1 MIDSMKRQT
10 STSVVEFLQRQ
21 GQAAQI
27 HSQHFKGIPPLLQN
41 NEVYVYRNDNE
52 ILLVVVDALSFP
64 EGELADEQPFNGEKP
79 LYFTKSTSRV
89 SPVWQLAVTL
99 ELIRRR
105 LRRPS
110 DHIPHLRGVLL
121 TGSRITNYG
130 DMVDEWDKMDVNVFD
145 QMENLKKL
153 SLKVSDTDDLDSDFS
168 ISFIPKAD
176 YDDWEIKDVEG
187 KLEKLLEQQK
197 PEESSVSDFDVNSF
211 VFDFDDD
218 DDSDMNDGV
227 AQEGNLPFSQ
237 QTDNVPVLNM
247 NRYKNDANKND
258 MLMDISFVKANLSSR
273 TGDVTGLYTDGQ
285 VTVSL
290 VAKKGEF
297 LEPDLFKCYIYTP
310 DFFPMCN
317 SAEEGADCLL
327 TENNSL
333 DITMPCSRVWLPGN
347 YILLVCYTMDDA
359 VVNVARY
366 EMTLSAR
373 LSFRVGR
380 QQWCRACGLEDTL
393 LTCIEDCVENW
404 PLFAS
409 TPGLAQ
415 MRQFVIKARQLQYYN
430 EFRRM
435 MEGGKISFSQNL
447 LICTRNR
454 DIDKTVLMGLRDA
467 VGFSTRFY
475 PVDCSRLYDPSH
487 PNPYDKLSE
496 NLDGINERIICL
508 DNIGTLL
515 CAGGKVIVKKV
526 QELMMEKSRDN
537 SLWICGTR
545 QEIDTLLSQYPTL
558 GSFFLKGN
566 RLEQEPYSAFELV
579 QVFTSLLDE
588 ESLECSP
595 EAKDALARAILQGH
609 EKGALG
615 AWSLDDIRRF
625 ICEEVRP
632 RYLEHGLSD
641 INIDQL
647 PLLSVED
654 LCLDKLTSGAL
665 TFEES
670 MSRLNAMIGLD
681 EVKQGIRTMANN
693 ARLYLERRRR
703 GLKTSD
709 GMVFHCI
716 FTGNP
721 GTGKTTVAR
730 MLGRIYHALGLLS
743 KGDVI
748 VADRTRLV
756 GQYIGQTED
765 NMKVI
770 LEEARGNVLFI
781 DEAYTLNS
789 GPNDQ
794 KDYGHRV
801 IESLLTVLS
810 QPDPDML
817 VVFAGY
823 TTEIDALLSSNPGLS
838 GRFPYRYLFKDYSEE
853 ELMLI
858 ARRLFEREEYILTD
872 EAVAVMRDAI
882 SQTVKQK
889 LVNFSNAR
897 WIEQFVKNGIIPAM
911 ADRLFSTGCKD
922 FQRIEASDVQKAYE
936 RFCPKAIELKPNHRK
951 VVGFNA

>member
-1 MIDSMKRQT
+1 MIDSLKKQT
-10 STSVVEFLQRQ
+10 STSVVKFLQRQ
-21 GQAAQI
+21 GLAARI
-27 HSQHFKGIPPLLQN
+27 HSLHFKGIPPLFQG
-41 NEVYVYRNDNE
+41 NEVYVYYGDNE
-52 ILLVVVDALSFP
+52 IMLVVVDVLSFP
-64 EGELADEQPFNGEKP
+64 GGELADENPFNGEKP
-79 LYFTKSTSRV
+79 LYFTESTNRV

-105 LRRPS
+105 LRRFS
-110 DHIPHLRGVLL
+110 NHVPHLRGVLL
-121 TGSRITNYG
+121 TGSRIINYG
-130 DMVDEWDKMDVNVFD
+130 DMVGEWDKMDVNVFD

-153 SLKVSDTDDLDSDFS
+153 SLKVSDTDDVDTDFP
-168 ISFIPKAD
+168 ISFIHEAD
-176 YDDWEIKDVEG
+176 YDDLEIKDVEE
-187 KLEKLLEQQK
+187 KLEKSLERQK
-197 PEESSVSDFDVNSF
+197 PEVPCLFK
-211 VFDFDDD
+211 FDDLDLD
-218 DDSDMNDGV
+218 DYDMNDGV
-227 AQEGNLPFSQ
+227 AKKGNLPFPR
-237 QTDNVPVLNM
+237 QTGKVPALTM
-247 NRYKNDANKND
+247 NRYKNDAKKND
-258 MLMDISFVKANLSSR
+258 MLTDISYVKVNLSPR
-273 TGDVTGLYTDGQ
+273 PGDVTGLYSDGQ

-290 VAKKGEF
+290 VAKAGEF
-297 LEPDLFKCYIYTP
+297 LEPDSFNCYIYTP

-317 SAEEGADCLL
+317 SDEEGADTLFSK
-327 TENNSL
+327 NNSL
-333 DITMPCSRVWLPGN
+333 DFTMPCSLVWLPGK
-347 YILLVCYTMDDA
+347 YILLVCYTMNDT
-359 VVNVARY
+359 VVNAVRY
-366 EMTLSAR
+366 EMTLTGR
-373 LSFRVGR
+373 LTFKVGK
-380 QQWCRACGLEDTL
+380 QQKCPSCGLEDTL
-393 LTCIEDCVENW
+393 VTYIEGSIKNW
-404 PLFAS
+404 SLFAS
-409 TPGLAQ
+409 MPGLAQ
-415 MRQFVIKARQLQYYN
+415 MRQFAIKARQIQYYN

-435 MEGGKISFSQNL
+435 MNGGQIGISQNL

-454 DIDKTVLMGLRDA
+454 DIDESVLMRFRDV
-467 VGFSTRFY
+467 VGYSSQFLC
-475 PVDCSRLYDPSH
+475 VDCSKLYDLSR
-487 PNPYDKLSE
+487 PNPYDSLSD
-496 NLDGINERIICL
+496 NLDGIRERIICL
-508 DNIGTLL
+508 VNIGTLL
-515 CAGGKVIVKKV
+515 CAGGKVIVRKV
-526 QELMMEKSRDN
+526 LELMTEKSRGN
-537 SLWICGTR
+537 SLWFCGTR
-545 QEIDTLLSQYPTL
+545 QEIDSLLSLYPSL
-558 GSFFLKGN
+558 GTFFLKDN

-579 QVFTSLLDE
+579 QVFASLLDD

-609 EKGALG
+609 ERGTLG
-615 AWSLDDIRRF
+615 AWSLDDVRRF

-654 LCLDKLTSGAL
+654 LCLDKLTSGAS

-670 MSRLNAMIGLD
+670 MCQINAMIGLD

-693 ARLYLERRRR
+693 ARLYQERRRR

-709 GMVFHCI
+709 NMVFHCI

-730 MLGRIYHALGLLS
+730 MLGRIFHALGLLS

-765 NMKVI
+765 NMKVV

-789 GPNDQ
+789 APDDS
-794 KDYGHRV
+794 KDFGRRV

-823 TTEIDALLSSNPGLS
+823 TREIDALLSSNPGLS

-858 ARRLFEREEYILTD
+858 AHRLFEREEYILTD
-872 EAVAVMRDAI
+872 EAATVMRDAI
-882 SQTVKQK
+882 SQTVKQE
-889 LVNFSNAR
+889 LVNFGNAR

-911 ADRLFSTGCKD
+911 ADRLFSTGCD
-922 FQRIEASDVQKAYE
+922 NFQRIEASDIQKAYE
-936 RFCPKAIELKPNHRK
+936 KFCPKAIELKPNHRK

>member
-1 MIDSMKRQT
+1 MIDSLKKQT
-10 STSVVEFLQRQ
+10 STSVVKFLQRQ
-21 GQAAQI
+21 GQAARI
-27 HSQHFKGIPPLLQN
+27 HSKHFKGIPPLFQD
-41 NEVYVYRNDNE
+41 NEVYVYCGDNE
-52 ILLVVVDALSFP
+52 IMLVIVDALAFP
-64 EGELADEQPFNGEKP
+64 DGELADEQPFEGEKP
-79 LYFTKSTSRV
+79 LYFTESTNRV

-105 LRRPS
+105 LRRLS
-110 DHIPHLRGVLL
+110 NHIPQMRGVLL
-121 TGSRITNYG
+121 TGSRIINYD
-130 DMVDEWDKMDVNVFD
+130 DMVDEWDKMDINVFD
-145 QMENLKKL
+145 QMENLEKL
-153 SLKVSDTDDLDSDFS
+153 SLKVSGTDDPDTDFS
-168 ISFIPKAD
+168 VSFIHKAD
-176 YDDWEIKDVEG
+176 YDDWEIRDVEE
-187 KLEKLLEQQK
+187 KLEKYLEQQK
-197 PEESSVSDFDVNSF
+197 PEEPCLFNFDDFDL
-211 VFDFDDD
+211 DDED
-218 DDSDMNDGV
+218 YDTNDGV
-227 AQEGNLPFSQ
+227 AQEGSLPFPR
-237 QTDNVPVLNM
+237 QTGEVPALTM
-247 NRYKNDANKND
+247 NRYKNDTKTND
-258 MLMDISFVKANLSSR
+258 MLTDISFVKVNLSPR
-273 TGDVTGLYTDGQ
+273 TGDVTGLYSDGQ

-290 VAKKGEF
+290 VAKAGQF
-297 LEPDLFKCYIYTP
+297 LEPDLFKCYIYAP
-310 DFFPMCN
+310 DFFPMCD
-317 SAEEGADCLL
+317 SEGEGADTLL
-327 TENNSL
+327 SKNNSL
-333 DITMPCSRVWLPGN
+333 DFTMPCGLVWLPGK
-347 YILLVCYTMDDA
+347 YILLVCYTMDDT

-366 EMTLSAR
+366 EMTLTSR
-373 LSFRVGR
+373 LTFKVGK
-380 QQWCRACGLEDTL
+380 QQKCPPCGLEDTL
-393 LTCIEDCVENW
+393 ATYIEGSIKNW
-404 PLFAS
+404 SQFAS

-415 MRQFVIKARQLQYYN
+415 IRQFVIKARQIQYYN

-435 MEGGKISFSQNL
+435 MNGGLIGISQNL

-454 DIDKTVLMGLRDA
+454 DIDESVLMRFRDV
-467 VGFSTRFY
+467 VGYSTMFY
-475 PVDCSRLYDPSH
+475 YVDCTKLYDPSH
-487 PNPYDKLSE
+487 PNPYDSLSE
-496 NLDGINERIICL
+496 NLDGIRERIICL
-508 DNIGTLL
+508 ANIGTLL
-515 CAGGKVIVKKV
+515 CAGGKVIVRKV
-526 QELMMEKSRDN
+526 LELMMEKSRDN

-545 QEIDTLLSQYPTL
+545 QEIDTLLSQYPSL

-579 QVFTSLLDE
+579 QVFASLLDE

-632 RYLEHGLSD
+632 RYLEHGLSN
-641 INIDQL
+641 INTDQL

-654 LCLDKLTSGAL
+654 LCLDKLTSGAS

-670 MSRLNAMIGLD
+670 MRQLNAMIGLD

-709 GMVFHCI
+709 NMVFHCI

-765 NMKVI
+765 NMKVV

-789 GPNDQ
+789 GSDDQ
-794 KDYGHRV
+794 KDFGHRV

-858 ARRLFEREEYILTD
+858 AHRLFEREEYILTD
-872 EAVAVMRDAI
+872 EAVTAMRDAI

-889 LVNFSNAR
+889 LVNFGNAR

-911 ADRLFSTGCKD
+911 ADRLFSTGCDD
-922 FQRIEASDVQKAYE
+922 FQRIEASDIQKAYE
-936 RFCPKAIELKPNHRK
+936 KFCPKAIELKPNHRK